1 MQSATI
7 ARSKRA
13 RFEYH
18 LEDRFE
24 AGIELRGWE
33 VKALRAGRVQ
43 FGESYVLVKDGE
55 AFLIGCLI
63 TPLVS
68 ASSHVD
74 ADPAR
79 TRRLLL
85 HRRELNRLIGMV
97 ERSGYTLV
105 PTAMYWKRGR
115 VKVEIALARG
125 KKVHDKRRD
134 QKERDWARQ
143 KARIMRHKA

>member
-43 FGESYVLVKDGE
+43 FGESYVLIKDGE

>member
-1 MQSATI
+1 MTQAATI

-24 AGIELRGWE
+24 AGIELKGWE

-43 FGESYVLVKDGE
+43 FNESYVLIKNRE

-63 TPLVS
+63 TPLAS
-68 ASSHVD
+68 ASSHVE
-74 ADPAR
+74 ADPSR

-85 HRRELNRLIGMV
+85 HRRELDRLIGMV

-105 PTAMYWKRGR
+105 PISMYWKKGN

-125 KKVHDKRRD
+125 KKLHDKRRD
-134 QKERDWARQ
+134 EKNRDWERQ
-143 KARIMRHKA
+143 KARLMRK